1 MIFNQSEFYRR
12 CEWGYHGVIQLAP
25 TSNVVV
31 IFDVLSF
38 STSGEIATSNGA
50 VISPTSGK
58 MNQHLIMPSHYRR
71 SHFPKQLFSLTYIA
85 NKNSNR
91 N

>member
-1 MIFNQSEFYRR
+1 MIFKQSEFYRR

-25 TSNVVV
+25 TSNAVV

-50 VISPTSGK
+50 VIFPYKWKDESALDYAKSLQTIALPKTAILS
-58 MNQHLIMPSHYRR
+58 HLHR
-71 SHFPKQLFSLTYIA
+71 
-85 NKNSNR
+85 
-91 N
+91 